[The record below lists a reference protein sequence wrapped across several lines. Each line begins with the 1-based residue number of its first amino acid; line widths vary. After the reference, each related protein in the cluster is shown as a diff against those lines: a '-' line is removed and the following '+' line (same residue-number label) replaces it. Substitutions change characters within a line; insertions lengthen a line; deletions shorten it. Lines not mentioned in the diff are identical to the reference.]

1 MDQTTDRGNNGSLTP
16 RKGAYNCDH
25 ASGASEKTTRM
36 INEAIVLAAEGSK
49 HSQGLGLVGYLTFL
63 ADRHPQT
70 FAGLLYKLLPIQ
82 PPAKPEGD
90 RVPNGRG
97 NQCGPAQARLR
108 QRLLKR
114 MLDAFVD

>member
-1 MDQTTDRGNNGSLTP
+1 MDQTTDRRNNGSLTP

-70 FAGLLYKLLPIQ
+70 FAGLLYKLLSIQ
-82 PPAKPEGD
+82 PPAKPKEIVYRTVEEISAD
-90 RVPNGRG
+90 LRRRG
-97 NQCGPAQARLR
+97 FDK
-108 QRLLKR
+108 RLLKR